1 MAKTTHTFEHESLQD
16 KIAIINYLAVIS
28 EGFAK
33 GHLQLT
39 NEEDDVTLTPQ
50 GLARLKIKAK
60 QAKNHQEIRITL
72 AWTAEQEG
80 KTDDESSLQMK
91 AGRSKKQLKKQHKH

>member
-1 MAKTTHTFEHESLQD
+1 MAKTIHTFEHESLQD
-16 KIAIINYLAVIS
+16 KDAIINYLAVLAD
-28 EGFAK
+28 GFSK
-33 GHLQLT
+33 GQLHLT

-72 AWTAEQEG
+72 AWTAEQSGETEREPTL
-80 KTDDESSLQMK
+80 KIK
-91 AGRSKKQLKKQHKH
+91 AGNKKKIKKV

>member
-1 MAKTTHTFEHESLQD
+1 MAKTIHTFEHESLQD
-16 KIAIINYLAVIS
+16 KDAIINYLAVVS

-33 GHLQLT
+33 GQLQLT
-39 NEEDDVTLTPQ
+39 NEEDNVTLTPQ

-72 AWTAEQEG
+72 AWSAEQAGETEAEPRL
-80 KTDDESSLQMK
+80 KMK
-91 AGRSKKQLKKQHKH
+91 AGKAKQKKQKKD